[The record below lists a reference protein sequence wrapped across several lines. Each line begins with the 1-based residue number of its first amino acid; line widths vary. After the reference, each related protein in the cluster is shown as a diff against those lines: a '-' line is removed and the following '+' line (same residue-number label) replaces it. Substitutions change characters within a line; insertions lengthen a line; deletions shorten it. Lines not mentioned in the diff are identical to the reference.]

1 MTAPTYVQSDPIA
14 ASTVPAASAGISGVS
29 WAAIFA
35 GALAAAALSLVLF
48 ILGIGLGLSSISVWS
63 NRGAEGDT
71 VGWAAIAWLA
81 FTQLA
86 SAGVGGYIAGRLRVR
101 WQGVHTDEVY
111 FRDTAHGFLSWA
123 FATLVM
129 AALMGSVAGS
139 AITGTVK
146 AAGSVAAGAA
156 TAAVGSAGAIG
167 AAANA
172 NSDDS
177 SNPMGY
183 WIDSLFRQDAAAP
196 AAAAPAAAAPAA
208 DASADAAAA
217 SAAPA
222 PVASTPAATA
232 TPSRRANVDATR
244 EVTRIYAQAIQT
256 GTLPPEDARYVANLI
271 SERTGMP
278 VAQAQE
284 RVQRSF
290 DQARQQVEQA
300 KEKAKQAAETAR
312 KTAAHTAL
320 WLFVALLIGAFVGSF
335 CATIGGRQ
343 RDAY

>member
-14 ASTVPAASAGISGVS
+14 ASTVPAASVGISGVS

-196 AAAAPAAAAPAA
+196 AAAAPTDAAPAA

-256 GTLPPEDARYVANLI
+256 GTLPPEDARHVANLI

>member
-14 ASTVPAASAGISGVS
+14 ASTLPSTAVTGVSGVS

-48 ILGIGLGLSSISVWS
+48 ILGIGLGLSSMSVWS
-63 NRGAEGDT
+63 GQGAEGDT
-71 VGWAAIAWLA
+71 VGWTAIAWLT

-123 FATLVM
+123 FATLLM

-146 AAGSVAAGAA
+146 AAGSMAAGAA

-167 AAANA
+167 AATA

-177 SNPMGY
+177 SGPMGY
-183 WIDSLFRQDAAAP
+183 WVDSLFRQDGAAP
-196 AAAAPAAAAPAA
+196 AAAAAAPTADTTADPTATAAAAPVAHAA
-208 DASADAAAA
+208 
-217 SAAPA
+217 
-222 PVASTPAATA
+222 TPARRSNANATQ
-232 TPSRRANVDATR
+232 
-244 EVTRIYAQAIQT
+244 EVARIYAQALQD
-256 GTLPPEDARYVANLI
+256 GKLSEVDARHVAYLV
-271 SERTGMP
+271 SERTGIP
-278 VAQAQE
+278 AAQAEQ
-284 RVQRSF
+284 RVQQSF
-290 DQARQQVEQA
+290 QQAQQKVEQA

-312 KTAAHTAL
+312 KVAARASL

-335 CATIGGRQ
+335 AATIGGRQ

>member
-1 MTAPTYVQSDPIA
+1 MTAPTYVQSDSIA
-14 ASTVPAASAGISGVS
+14 ASTLPAAASAGISGVS

-35 GALAAAALSLVLF
+35 GALAAAALSLILF

-63 NRGAEGDT
+63 GRGADGDT
-71 VGWAAIAWLA
+71 IGWTAVAWLT

-167 AAANA
+167 TAAA

-177 SNPMGY
+177 SGPMGY
-183 WIDSLFRQDAAAP
+183 WVDSLFRQDAAAP
-196 AAAAPAAAAPAA
+196 AAATAPAPAA
-208 DASADAAAA
+208 DTTADPAATAA
-217 SAAPA
+217 PVATTPAPA
-222 PVASTPAATA
+222 PVAA
-232 TPSRRANVDATR
+232 PSRRSNADATR
-244 EVTRIYAQAIQT
+244 EVTRIYAQALQT
-256 GTLPPEDARYVANLI
+256 GKLSEEDARQVAYLI

-278 VAQAQE
+278 AAQAQE

-290 DQARQQVEQA
+290 EQTRQQVEEA

-312 KTAAHTAL
+312 KAAAHASL

-335 CATIGGRQ
+335 SATIGGRQ